1 VRRIRV
7 GLVDLA
13 AALVGI
19 GVGVWTSLMPYP
31 YPPCGP
37 YQLCIGSLAQRF
49 TIWQSAL
56 IGGAALATILGVGA
70 TLSPD
75 FRRVN
80 LSVARNVARWLF
92 EDLSS
97 PSGSVAE

>member
-1 VRRIRV
+1 M

-19 GVGVWTSLMPYP
+19 GVGMWAALLTYT

-37 YQLCIGSLAQRF
+37 NQLCIGFLAQRF

-56 IGGAALATILGVGA
+56 IGGAVLATFVVVGA
-70 TLSPD
+70 TVSTD

-80 LSVARNVARWLF
+80 VGVARKVARWLF
-92 EDLSS
+92 EDVSS
-97 PSGSVAE
+97 TSGSIAE